1 MRNLPLRIVH
11 SVSYDGVKV
20 EAITHFMTSNMK

>member
-1 MRNLPLRIVH
+1 MRNLPLRIVY

-20 EAITHFMTSNMK
+20 EAITHFITSNMK

>member
-1 MRNLPLRIVH
+1 MKNLPLRIVH

-20 EAITHFMTSNMK
+20 EAITHFITSNMK

>member
-1 MRNLPLRIVH
+1 MRNLPLRIVY

-20 EAITHFMTSNMK
+20 EAMTHFITSNMK

>member
-1 MRNLPLRIVH
+1 MRNLPLHIVY

-20 EAITHFMTSNMK
+20 EAITHFITSNMK